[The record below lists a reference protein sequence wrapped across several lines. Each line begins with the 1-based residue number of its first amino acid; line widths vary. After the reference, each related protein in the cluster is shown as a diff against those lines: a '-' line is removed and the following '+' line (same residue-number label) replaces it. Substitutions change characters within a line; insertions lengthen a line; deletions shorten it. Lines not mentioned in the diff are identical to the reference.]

1 MLLIH
6 VINTIQVERFNAK
19 RISFNIIRKELNEL
33 YVREH
38 KEMKRSL
45 TAARRTLNR
54 IISVVSAANGRRASG
69 RHCGG

>member
-1 MLLIH
+1 MLNGFH
-6 VINTIQVERFNAK
+6 
-19 RISFNIIRKELNEL
+19 FNIIRKELNKL
-33 YVREH
+33 YVRER

-45 TAARRTLNR
+45 TAARRTFNRNR